1 MRVMKLAILAFALGC
16 IVEIVPVWGIVEITP
31 SNVVLPTSAGE
42 LFSFDLIISSS
53 GSTDVNASGFQ
64 CTIGVSPEGL
74 TFEDINSE
82 AVIADPGYWIYD
94 NSFDVYAQSLGGDNY
109 RFGDSPDFPLTEIL
123 FGGDIMARYAFTWDG
138 NVGDYTFTLDLDTSN
153 SYVLLDDFFS
163 KEALQLN
170 PGSYPGDISSF
181 TVTVP
186 EPTTLMLFALSSTI
200 LLKKRKT

>member
-1 MRVMKLAILAFALGC
+1 MRVMKLAILAFALGY
-16 IVEIVPVWGIVEITP
+16 IVETVPVWGIEVTP
-31 SNVVLPTSAGE
+31 SNVVLPASAGE
-42 LFSFDLIISSS
+42 LFSFDLIINSSDPT
-53 GSTDVNASGFQ
+53 GVTASGFQ
-64 CTIGVSPEGL
+64 CVIGVSPGGL
-74 TFEDINSE
+74 TLDATNSE
-82 AVIADPGYWIYD
+82 AVNDDPGYWIYG
-94 NSFDVYAQSLGGDNY
+94 NSASVYAESLGGNNY
-109 RFGDSPDFPLTEIL
+109 RFSDRPANPLTETL
-123 FGGDIMARYAFTWDG
+123 FAGDTMARYAFTWDG

-163 KEALQLN
+163 KETLEFN